1 MFSFSKINKT
11 NIAAFLGCAI
21 FFVLISCEE
30 DLAEVNKKKNTNF
43 ASQIIYNANIIRRDS
58 GFVNLRFKA
67 PLIEKYELIDSP
79 YVEAKKGIYLEYFDK
94 KNPKIPGKIW
104 ANYAKY
110 NELKDFYEAKG
121 NVKILTNQGQSFA
134 MQSIFWNKKDK
145 KMYTKDTVYVT
156 DKDGSVL
163 VGANGMIAKDDFS
176 EYTFYNNSG
185 SFPAKQIP
193 AAGK

>member
-1 MFSFSKINKT
+1 MFSFRKIFQN
-11 NIAAFLGCAI
+11 NIATFLGCAI
-21 FFVLISCEE
+21 FFAFISCEE
-30 DLAEVNKKKNTNF
+30 DLAEVNKKKNPNF
-43 ASQIIYNANIIRRDS
+43 ASQVIYNANIVRRDS

-94 KNPKIPGKIW
+94 KSPKIPGKIW

-110 NELKDFYEAKG
+110 NTLKDFYEAKG
-121 NVKILTNQGQSFA
+121 NVKILTNQGQTFA
-134 MQSIFWNKKDK
+134 TQTIYWDK
-145 KMYTKDTVYVT
+145 AARKMFTKDTVYVT

-163 VGANGMIAKDDFS
+163 VGANGMTAKDDFS